1 MKESNVAVDPP
12 DILNLDGIGKGESD
26 YKIKAQ
32 SYINTLLLKV

>member
-12 DILNLDGIGKGESD
+12 DESD
-26 YKIKAQ
+26 CKIKAQ